1 MLSSVNAAGGLYY
14 GPHTALD
21 HKILF
26 QPLVNEIANLNIQ
39 SLSQKEMNFDALR
52 LSESLTSLSES
63 KDQHETS
70 DTVEKEHEEHVHDT
84 TDLDVCFLL
93 FLMMI
98 VGGFMKDIASYIKLP
113 YTSLITVGGVILG
126 VLNVNYRDSMGRIG
140 VAVDA
145 YSDIPPHFL
154 LLVFLPALIFESA
167 FNSDWH
173 IFKA

>member
-1 MLSSVNAAGGLYY
+1 
-14 GPHTALD
+14 
-21 HKILF
+21 
-26 QPLVNEIANLNIQ
+26 
-39 SLSQKEMNFDALR
+39 
-52 LSESLTSLSES
+52 
-63 KDQHETS
+63 
-70 DTVEKEHEEHVHDT
+70 
-84 TDLDVCFLL
+84 
-93 FLMMI
+93 
-98 VGGFMKDIASYIKLP
+98 MKDIASYIKLP